1 MGLISDARSI
11 ANRDPA
17 ARNSLQV
24 ILLYPGFHILIFHR
38 MAHWFYKH
46 KQYMIARWISQTGR
60 FWTGIEIHPGACIGS
75 GLFIDHGSG
84 IVIGETAVIGNEC
97 TIYHGVTLGGTGKE
111 KKRKRH
117 PTLGDRVLI
126 GAGAK
131 ILGPINI
138 GDNVLVGANSVVLHD
153 VPESATIVGVPGR
166 VVKQQG
172 KKTVQH
178 NTELDHANTPDPL
191 EQEICR
197 LMRRVS
203 LLEKAVSLPKGPDCD
218 ALGNEAIKK
227 SPEQGKPDPG
237 E

>member
-1 MGLISDARSI
+1 MGLLADARSI
-11 ANRDPA
+11 ADRDPA
-17 ARNSLQV
+17 AKSPLQV

-46 KQYMIARWISQTGR
+46 RRFMIARWISQTGR
-60 FWTGIEIHPGACIGS
+60 FWTGIEVHPGARIGS

-97 TIYHGVTLGGTGKE
+97 TIYHGVTLGGTGKD
-111 KKRKRH
+111 KGRKRH

-131 ILGPINI
+131 ILGPISI
-138 GDNVLVGANSVVLHD
+138 GSNVMIGANSVVLHD
-153 VPESATIVGVPGR
+153 VPDFATVVGVPGH

-172 KKTVQH
+172 KKAVQH
-178 NTELDHANTPDPL
+178 NTELDHGNAPDPL

-203 LLEKAVSLPKGPDCD
+203 LLEKAMSVQKGSDCTVLPDQVVKQNQKNNN
-218 ALGNEAIKK
+218 NE
-227 SPEQGKPDPG
+227 
-237 E
+237 